1 MLLTNYPLGEL
12 TQLNRHLLLSLH
24 LQIASKLLI
33 ENTYTCVSCHC
44 SLFANIIHILNFL
57 YKPTII
63 LPTATAPA
71 AAAVLSE
78 ERADRPGGVG
88 GEGGA
93 VVDGPAGG
101 DEEVVVR
108 GDQERL
114 QHEVGRGADD
124 GVDQKPAKDDD
135 DEGEF
140 IYLLTLGFQ
149 SFTKI
154 HKFQK
159 GAI

>member
-1 MLLTNYPLGEL
+1 MASSGNA
-12 TQLNRHLLLSLH
+12 RSLCNTV
-24 LQIASKLLI
+24 LI
-33 ENTYTCVSCHC
+33 TVGTVCTMSCHC

-57 YKPTII
+57 YKPTFTII
-63 LPTATAPA
+63 LPTTAPA

-88 GEGGA
+88 AEGGA

-108 GDQERL
+108 RDQERL

-140 IYLLTLGFQ
+140 RAFPKYTSFKKGQSSEGGKIGFYIR
-149 SFTKI
+149 S
-154 HKFQK
+154 
-159 GAI
+159 